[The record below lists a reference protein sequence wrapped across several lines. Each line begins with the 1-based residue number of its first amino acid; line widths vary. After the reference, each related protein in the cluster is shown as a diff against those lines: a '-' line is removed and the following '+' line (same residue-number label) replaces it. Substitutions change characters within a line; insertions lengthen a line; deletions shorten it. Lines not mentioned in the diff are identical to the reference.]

1 MGNII
6 QLIGDINAA
15 GAIKADDFARTGAAD
30 ATGEIYSA
38 TAGIHVFHNNLLSRR
53 IIISAQLVFIAALAS
68 VPHRSALYNLVLIAQ
83 GYHGVTELPAAII
96 GIFNSRN
103 CTLRCAV
110 NGQIIIAIAALNNAV
125 HVDIRG
131 VNIHGATGNIAATAT
146 AAILRQFFGDT
157 NRAHSL
163 TIEQLVKV
171 VAIEI
176 LHTAANAHNAVGVAL
191 GDAAL
196 GCGEHHVGTGDG
208 HIISGILPLNQDII
222 FRTGNSN
229 LTISIDNIALNL
241 DISQRLAFQIV
252 DGNRT
257 AGATGVR
264 NSAIVDNLLQL
275 VVAQNGH
282 SAIFAL
288 GGHCLGKAS
297 LDGAGIALVQSI
309 NLRIQRSGYFRIR
322 STCRSHSGAII
333 NQHAAG
339 LVHNDIVHLQQQI
352 GVIGD
357 IDGRSALGLHL
368 AAATKIAGSNIHIT
382 A

>member
-1 MGNII
+1 M
-6 QLIGDINAA
+6 
-15 GAIKADDFARTGAAD
+15 
-30 ATGEIYSA
+30 
-38 TAGIHVFHNNLLSRR
+38 
-53 IIISAQLVFIAALAS
+53 
-68 VPHRSALYNLVLIAQ
+68 
-83 GYHGVTELPAAII
+83 
-96 GIFNSRN
+96 
-103 CTLRCAV
+103 
-110 NGQIIIAIAALNNAV
+110 
-125 HVDIRG
+125 
-131 VNIHGATGNIAATAT
+131 
-146 AAILRQFFGDT
+146 
-157 NRAHSL
+157 
-163 TIEQLVKV
+163 
-171 VAIEI
+171 
-176 LHTAANAHNAVGVAL
+176 

-309 NLRIQRSGYFRIR
+309 NFCIQGSSYLCIRIARG
-322 STCRSHSGAII
+322 SHSGAIV

-357 IDGRSALGLHL
+357 IDGRSALGLQL

-382 A
+382 AGGYQIGNFHIIHAAGILHEQVSTGVQGCQAHVHHSVFDACCFSLIACQGSLADGVTAVLAILSNQGFNL